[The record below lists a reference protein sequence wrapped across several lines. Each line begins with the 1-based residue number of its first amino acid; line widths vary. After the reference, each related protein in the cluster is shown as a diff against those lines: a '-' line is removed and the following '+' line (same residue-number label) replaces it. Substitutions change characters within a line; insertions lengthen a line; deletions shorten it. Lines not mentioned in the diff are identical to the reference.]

1 MLRRLVPVLMGTA
14 CPLSL
19 SAQDGQP
26 DIFQANKLPLVT
38 SESGGFLMT
47 KARMDGKDVNLVIDS
62 GALLEIVMK
71 KQWVIDQNKELK
83 PLGTGQGVGGKAEV
97 FSTHFEEAI
106 IGGGIKLLDLHA
118 KVIDLKFD
126 VPFKKPED
134 GSPLIVNGLIG
145 STFLRKSQ
153 AVVSYEDNQL
163 LIPAAGTTGQAY
175 LAKCLAAGDR
185 IVPMLRTPNGYPLVT
200 VNFGEKEF
208 VFLVDTA
215 AGSSVLLPEVSKEL
229 GLMTSS
235 MDTEMRGAGGTTKA
249 SEACTAE
256 NIVVG
261 GVLKI
266 GSLPFVVM
274 PTPGGEAIPAGTRYG
289 GILGNQFLKQLKVRM
304 DFGSFNLILPPRGES
319 PEDAVSNE
327 NKKVIRL
334 NPGAD
339 PEQAVGTIIDEHFNK
354 IPLTRSTNGHYYVQ
368 ATINDK
374 ARWMCVDSGADGI
387 MMDNTIATEDGIALT
402 AGPIAKGIDGKAKPT
417 SNGKLKSFQVGPT
430 SFEEPM
436 MMFTDLSNFSKL
448 KMADGTSHP
457 SAGQLGT
464 AYFKA
469 MPVALDFPNCR
480 MLLAKSKIQGGLTG
494 VMAKLGSPVAPMIE
508 DAKGLH
514 YLVVEA
520 AGRKALLLVDIG
532 TASTVLF
539 DKAAE
544 ELKIETYEIPGSVT
558 TLGAK
563 KMPRKGAKLQ
573 GLKLGKHELAGDVEL
588 MVLPSPIETVSDLPV
603 IGMAGSA
610 LFEALKS
617 IVDFETNEITI
628 TTTLIK
634 KAQ

>member
-1 MLRRLVPVLMGTA
+1 MIRRSLPILLSLA
-14 CPLSL
+14 CPLTL
-19 SAQDGQP
+19 HAQADPNG
-26 DIFQANKLPLVT
+26 FNANKIPLNT

-47 KARMDGKDVNLVIDS
+47 KAKMDGKDVNLVIDS

-71 KQWVIDQNKELK
+71 KQWVIDQKKELK

-97 FSTHFEEAI
+97 FSTHFNEAN
-106 IGGGIKLLDLHA
+106 IGGAIKLLNLEA

-126 VPFKKPED
+126 VAFKKPED
-134 GSPLIVNGLIG
+134 GTALSTDGLIG

-153 AVVSYEDNQL
+153 SVVSYADNQI
-163 LIPAAGTTGQAY
+163 LIPAAGTPDHAY

-185 IVPMLRTPNGYPLVT
+185 VVPMLRTPNGYPMVT
-200 VNFGEKEF
+200 INFGEKEF

-215 AGSSVLLPEVSKEL
+215 AGSSVLLPEVTKEL
-229 GLMTSS
+229 GLKTSS
-235 MDTEMRGAGGTTKA
+235 TNAEMRGAGGTTTA
-249 SEACTAE
+249 SETCTAE
-256 NIVVG
+256 NILVG
-261 GVLKI
+261 GVLKL

-274 PTPGGEAIPAGTRYG
+274 QTPGGEVVPAGTRYG
-289 GILGNQFLKQLKVRM
+289 GILGNPFLKQLKVRM
-304 DFGSFNLILPPRGES
+304 DFGSLNLMLPPRGES
-319 PEDAVSNE
+319 PEDPGTND

-339 PEQAVGTIIDEHFNK
+339 PEQAVGAIIDEHFDK

-374 ARWMCVDSGADGI
+374 ARWMCVDSGADG
-387 MMDNTIATEDGIALT
+387 MMLDNSVAKEDGIELT
-402 AGPIAKGIDGKAKPT
+402 AGPTAKGIDGKAFPS
-417 SNGKLKSFQVGPT
+417 SNGKLKSFKVGPT
-430 SFEEPM
+430 NFEGPT

-448 KMADGTSHP
+448 TMADGTTHP

-469 MPVALDFPNCR
+469 MPVAVDFPNCR

-494 VMAKLGSPVAPMIE
+494 VKAQLGSPVAPMVE

-514 YLVVEA
+514 YLVVEV

-532 TASTVLF
+532 TSSSVLF
-539 DKAAE
+539 DKSAE

-573 GLKLGKHELAGDVEL
+573 GLKLGKHELAADVEL

-603 IGMAGSA
+603 IGMAGSS

-617 IVDFETNEITI
+617 TVDFSTNEF
-628 TTTLIK
+628 TLSSSFLK
-634 KAQ
+634 KNP